1 MMLTVS
7 DLAPLIVAAVMVVV
21 VLLLTWHAW
30 HQAHKPEGR
39 QRGQDP
45 QPGE

>member
-1 MMLTVS
+1 MPS
-7 DLAPLIVAAVMVVV
+7 FGDLAPAIVALIAAGF

-30 HQAHKPEGR
+30 HQAHKGEAR
-39 QRGQDP
+39 KREHH

>member
-7 DLAPLIVAAVMVVV
+7 DLAPLIVAAVMVVF

-30 HQAHKPEGR
+30 HQAHKGSAR
-39 QRGQDP
+39 QRGRDP

>member
-7 DLAPLIVAAVMVVV
+7 DLAPLIVAAVMVVF

-30 HQAHKPEGR
+30 HQAHKGEGR
-39 QRGQDP
+39 KREHP
-45 QPGE
+45 HQPGE